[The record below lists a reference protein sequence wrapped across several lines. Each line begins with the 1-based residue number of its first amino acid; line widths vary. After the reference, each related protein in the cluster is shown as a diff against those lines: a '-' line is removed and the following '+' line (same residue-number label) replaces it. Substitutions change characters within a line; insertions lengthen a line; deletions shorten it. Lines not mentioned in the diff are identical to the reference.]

1 MIEAWEA
8 KLAGDTQDAAQMF
21 EAARELAAKRGMRF
35 LSYDKVARLRSLRRL
50 VHEPILL
57 PKISTER
64 RLSGQLVQQSLS
76 ERPNSGARA
85 NINYS
90 PSARHPSYR
99 FEKPRDANA
108 VRQQS

>member
-1 MIEAWEA
+1 MSGE
-8 KLAGDTQDAAQMF
+8 
-21 EAARELAAKRGMRF
+21 RG
-35 LSYDKVARLRSLRRL
+35 V
-50 VHEPILL
+50 PI
-57 PKISTER
+57 ISR
-64 RLSGQLVQQSLS
+64 LVQQSLS

-108 VRQQS
+108 VLQQS